1 MKPVPGTERHGG
13 KSLGDDTGQFA
24 LVVAA
29 RVIDEAGHDEDGV
42 EGELGSAWSFGA
54 EEDDR
59 AAAEMAQLGWA
70 APGVLEAAGV
80 VEAIAEDE
88 RVGVVETAVR
98 GLVGPEGA
106 MVPAWSIRNAVADRL
121 VPAKPSPAAL
131 KNPHAPIFL
140 PFGTCHF
147 VGRDVRIV
155 RVAFASSVLPCVS
168 FYSISLLGSQQ
179 DTGWVS
185 ARRGVCQ
192 RDTRPGKRER
202 SSGALGTST
211 GDLQAGHPVT
221 ATITSRIGM
230 VQYAGC
236 RDRWPALAVR

>member
-88 RVGVVETAVR
+88 RVGTVETAVR
-98 GLVGPEGA
+98 GLVGPEGT
-106 MVPAWSIRNAVADRL
+106 MDPERPIRNRHAD
-121 VPAKPSPAAL
+121 
-131 KNPHAPIFL
+131 
-140 PFGTCHF
+140 G
-147 VGRDVRIV
+147 
-155 RVAFASSVLPCVS
+155 
-168 FYSISLLGSQQ
+168 LGL
-179 DTGWVS
+179 
-185 ARRGVCQ
+185 RRGLPLTPEAEFAIGRSGV
-192 RDTRPGKRER
+192 ER
-202 SSGALGTST
+202 LERTT
-211 GDLQAGHPVT
+211 G
-221 ATITSRIGM
+221 
-230 VQYAGC
+230 
-236 RDRWPALAVR
+236 